1 MGVFASKR
9 KSIRRSD
16 THMLLTL
23 STHWRPAQ
31 IEIQHASEDIAKL
44 PLEIISNIKESFDCC
59 VDLNEVA
66 LITENEKLWNAIKG
80 LKNKGIR
87 VRFVTGI
94 NEGNIS
100 SCRQLMK
107 CGEVFHNDKVKGN
120 FQIADG
126 INYLCYIMENESK
139 DSRKQQQEQ
148 QLFHTETKSFVDIQQ
163 YLFDNLCNNAT
174 PAKEKIKEI
183 ERGIRNDISDTI
195 NEPAEIRKIVNN
207 QLMSARD
214 EILLLFST
222 ANSFYRAKYSGMLNL
237 LRQVPK
243 DVIIKVLIQA
253 GDDLEKDTI
262 QEELRQSH
270 GQIRV
275 QYITKPLQTKIV
287 TVVVDQTT
295 SVAIEI
301 NDDTKKTFE
310 EASGPAIYSNSEL
323 TVSSCM
329 SIFETLWIQSEF
341 DKQNKIKQAY
351 FKMFQGL
358 QLKDE
363 SYVRRWAFE
372 QEKEK

>member
-1 MGVFASKR
+1 
-9 KSIRRSD
+9 
-16 THMLLTL
+16 L
-23 STHWRPAQ
+23 STHWLPAQ
-31 IEIQHASEDIAKL
+31 IEIQHAGEDIAKL

-59 VDLNEVA
+59 IDLNEVA

-120 FQIADG
+120 FEIADG
-126 INYLCYIMENESK
+126 ISYLCYIMENEGK
-139 DSRKQQQEQ
+139 DSRKQKQEQ

-183 ERGIRNDISDTI
+183 ERGIRNDIADTI

-243 DVIIKVLIQA
+243 DVVIKVLIQA

>member
-16 THMLLTL
+16 TYMLLTL

-59 VDLNEVA
+59 IDLNEVA

-126 INYLCYIMENESK
+126 INYLCYIMENDGK

-183 ERGIRNDISDTI
+183 ERGIRNDIADTI

>member
-16 THMLLTL
+16 TYMLLTL

-66 LITENEKLWNAIKG
+66 QITENEKLWNAIKG

-126 INYLCYIMENESK
+126 MNYLCYIMENESK

-222 ANSFYRAKYSGMLNL
+222 ANSFYRAKYGGMLNL

-243 DVIIKVLIQA
+243 DVIIKMLIQA

-262 QEELRQSH
+262 QEEIRQSH

>member
-1 MGVFASKR
+1 
-9 KSIRRSD
+9 
-16 THMLLTL
+16 
-23 STHWRPAQ
+23 
-31 IEIQHASEDIAKL
+31 
-44 PLEIISNIKESFDCC
+44 
-59 VDLNEVA
+59 
-66 LITENEKLWNAIKG
+66 
-80 LKNKGIR
+80 
-87 VRFVTGI
+87 
-94 NEGNIS
+94 
-100 SCRQLMK
+100 
-107 CGEVFHNDKVKGN
+107 
-120 FQIADG
+120 
-126 INYLCYIMENESK
+126 MENEGK
-139 DSRKQQQEQ
+139 DSRKQKQEQ

-183 ERGIRNDISDTI
+183 ERGIRNDIADTI

>member
-1 MGVFASKR
+1 
-9 KSIRRSD
+9 
-16 THMLLTL
+16 MLVTL

-31 IEIQHASEDIAKL
+31 IEIQHASEDIAEL
-44 PLEIISNIKESFDCC
+44 PLEIISNIKETFDWCI
-59 VDLNEVA
+59 DLNEVA
-66 LITENEKLWNAIKG
+66 LITQNEKLWNAIKCP
-80 LKNKGIR
+80 KNIGIR
-87 VRFVTGI
+87 VRFVTGV

-126 INYLCYIMENESK
+126 INYLCYITENEGK
-139 DSRKQQQEQ
+139 ITERQ
-148 QLFHTETKSFVDIQQ
+148 QLFHTNTKSFVDIQQ
-163 YLFDNLCNNAT
+163 YLFDNLCNNAI
-174 PAKEKIKEI
+174 PAREKIKEI
-183 ERGIRNDISDTI
+183 ERGIRKDIADTI

-222 ANSFYRAKYSGMLNL
+222 ANSFYRAKYGGMLNL
-237 LRQVPK
+237 LRQVPN
-243 DVIIKVLIQA
+243 DVTVKVLIQA

-287 TVVVDQTT
+287 TLVVDQAT

-323 TVSSCM
+323 TVSSCI

-351 FKMFQGL
+351 FQMFKGL
-358 QLKDE
+358 ELKDE
-363 SYVRRWAFE
+363 SYMRRWSFE